1 MNKIKI
7 KKGVVAENCHP
18 EGCKAMVRQQINEV
32 KNSAPIN
39 NAPKNVLVLGGSSG
53 LGLGSRISLAF
64 GGKANT
70 LNVSYERPP
79 TSNEDVGT
87 AGYHN
92 NLAFQEAAKAEGLI
106 AEDFIGDAFSPDMR
120 EKVINFIRE
129 KFGKI
134 DCLVYSLATG
144 VRPKP
149 NGEGRWTSVLKTTG
163 QPFTGNFISF
173 QPEVMMPITLEPAT
187 DEEIASTVKVMG
199 GEDWQDWVNVL
210 KAADVLAPGFKTVAY
225 SYIGSDIT
233 YPVYFGGTLGHAKEH
248 LRTTADTLESQLSD
262 INGHAYVAVCKAIV
276 SKASVFIPGLST
288 YVIALI
294 KEMKERGE
302 NETAAQ
308 HMHRIM
314 SEFLYNPKGTP
325 TDKQR
330 LIRADNLELNP
341 DVQNKVKEMIKNIT
355 PSNYKDP
362 NVGDYESY
370 RREFSQI
377 NGFEVD
383 GVDYN

>member
-18 EGCKAMVRQQINEV
+18 MGCKEMVRQQINQI
-32 KNSAPIN
+32 KNSTPITD
-39 NAPKNVLVLGGSSG
+39 APKNVLILGGSSG
-53 LGLGSRISLAF
+53 LGLSSRISLAF

-79 TSNEDVGT
+79 THEDTGT

-92 NLAFQEAAKAEGLI
+92 NIAFQEFAKQEDLI
-106 AEDFIGDAFSPDMR
+106 AEDFVGDAFNPEMR
-120 EKVINFIRE
+120 ERVIKYIRE
-129 KFGKI
+129 NFGAI

-144 VRPKP
+144 VRPKT
-149 NGEGRWTSVLKTTG
+149 NGDGKWKSVLKTTG
-163 QPFTGNFISF
+163 KPFTGNFISF
-173 QPEVMMPITLEPAT
+173 EPEAMVPMTIEPAN
-187 DEEIASTVKVMG
+187 DEEIEATVKVMG
-199 GEDWQDWVNVL
+199 GEDWQEWIDTL
-210 KAADVLAPGFKTVAY
+210 KAADVLTPGFKTIAY

-233 YPVYFGGTLGHAKEH
+233 YPVYFGGTLGKAKEH
-248 LRTTADTLESQLSD
+248 LHATADMLDLTLSD

-288 YVIALI
+288 YVLALI

-302 NETAAQ
+302 DETTAQ

-314 SEFLYNPKGTP
+314 NEFLYNPDGTP
-325 TDKQR
+325 TDEQR
-330 LIRADNLELNP
+330 LIRADNFELNP
-341 DVQNKVKEMIKNIT
+341 EVQNKIKKMIKQIT
-355 PSNYKDP
+355 PANYKDP
-362 NVGDYESY
+362 NLGDYESY
-370 RREFSQI
+370 RKEFAQI

-383 GVDYN
+383 GVEYN